1 MMRFLTLAALVA
13 AALSGLW
20 LILAPGKSLQPI
32 FSETQSKEVFTYV
45 FTVSGMQV
53 SGSSVIS
60 ALQGYPVIVQLSGVD
75 SADQLHLHGYELRT
89 EVLPGQTASLNFIAK
104 HSGVFELELH
114 QLRLPIARLEVYP
127 Q

>member
-1 MMRFLTLAALVA
+1 MMRFLTLATLVV

-20 LILAPGKSLQPI
+20 LMLAPGKSLPPI
-32 FSETQSKEVFTYV
+32 LSETQSNEVFTYE
-45 FTVSGMQV
+45 FTVSGTQV
-53 SGSSVIS
+53 SGPSVIS

-114 QLRLPIARLEVYP
+114 ERRLPIARLEVYP